1 MSRSDRLLTRVL
13 CAALGFAA
21 FAAPASAEV
30 DIRMLS
36 RPLGEPITAF
46 VNVTDG
52 FFPVGELEFF
62 ELSAT
67 IDGTANNGFAFTTAP
82 MFDPAQRISV
92 VFAIDYSADVQGLSG
107 DAIQAGIS
115 TFISQMTPGDYAAIV
130 KFNDTNGATLV
141 QPFTEIDGG
150 SGSSLLLTALA
161 DDYEGDGTNLL
172 EALGES
178 ANEFTAKAGLLP
190 PGAKAVIVVSAGDDD
205 FSGAGLSELYDTFN
219 AGGIAVFTVSA
230 GDISGDAAATA
241 LMTALAGQTGGRYI
255 AAPDDAGIETAYI
268 TARWDLW
275 GSYVLTW
282 PADTVTDCNAHTLQL
297 LATGFG
303 AFQVGNV
310 EFTHCDDTPADFQ
323 FVDQTGVE
331 PGVVVVSNTVT
342 ITGIDQETGISVS
355 GGEYSIGCGA
365 TFTAA
370 PGTISVDDEVCVRH
384 TAAAGFQQA
393 AGPTVL
399 VVGGVSSSFTST
411 TRAAAPPPP
420 PPGGGGGGGGG
431 AAGLLELLLA
441 LGGLLARRRLAA

>member
-1 MSRSDRLLTRVL
+1 MSRSDCLLTGVL
-13 CAALGFAA
+13 CAGLGFAA
-21 FAAPASAEV
+21 FAAPASVEV

-92 VFAIDYSADVQGLSG
+92 VFAIDYDSDVQGESG

-130 KFNDTNGATLV
+130 KFNETGGAAVV

-161 DDYEGDGTNLL
+161 GDYDGDGTDVIGGLD
-172 EALGES
+172 ASAGEF
-178 ANEFTAKAGLLP
+178 AARADELP
-190 PGAKAVIVVSAGDDD
+190 PGARAVILVSAGDDG
-205 FSGAGLSELYDTFN
+205 FSGQGLGGLYDAFI

-230 GDISGDAAATA
+230 GDISGDAAATG
-241 LMTALAGQTGGRYI
+241 LMSALAVQTGGRYL
-255 AAPDDAGIETAYI
+255 AAPDDAAIEAAYV
-268 TARWDLW
+268 TARWDLR

-282 PADTVTDCNAHTLQL
+282 PADTVTDCDAHTLEL

-303 AFQVGNV
+303 AFQVGSA
-310 EFTHCDDTPADFQ
+310 EFGRCDDTPADFQ
-323 FVDQTGVE
+323 FTDQTGVE
-331 PGVVVVSNTVT
+331 PGATVVSNTVT
-342 ITGIDQETGISVS
+342 IAGIDQQTGISVS

-365 TFTAA
+365 TFTAMA
-370 PGTISVDDEVCVRH
+370 GTIAADEQVCVRH
-384 TAAAGFQQA
+384 TAAAGFQQN

-399 VVGGVSSSFTST
+399 TVGGVSSSFTST
-411 TRAAAPPPP
+411 TRAAPPPPP
-420 PPGGGGGGGGG
+420 PPGGGDGGGG

-441 LGGLLARRRLAA
+441 LGTLLARRRPAA